1 MYPNPQ
7 DVLPLPPSPSLEQYK
22 KRAKELVKACKSG
35 DPGAIRVWVA
45 EWIEAFDGFL
55 KESDRPKRPEAIK
68 HRVDQVEQFART
80 KMTADRPQPTCRLA
94 DAQFVIARAHGFKS
108 WPRFSEHLESL
119 ARAASPISSFEA
131 AADAIVAGDTET
143 LARLLRENPELIRA
157 RSTRE
162 HRATLLH
169 YVAANGVE
177 NYRQRT
183 PKNAVKIAEILLEA
197 SAEVDADAD
206 VYGGGA
212 TTLGLVATS
221 VHPFKAG
228 VQNDLIDTLLKHG
241 ARLDSPDG
249 AGNQHNLVT
258 GCLANGRGEAA
269 EHLASRGAPLDL
281 RGAAGIGR
289 LDVVKTYFNED
300 GSLNA
305 KATEAHMKNAFV
317 WACGYGR
324 TQVVDFLLDRG
335 IEVDARFQS
344 HGHGHTALHL
354 AAYHAH
360 DEIVRI
366 LTRRGASIDVT
377 DETWGTTPLVWA
389 LHAWSEDPTAPI
401 ERYYDVVAMLVAAG
415 ATVKPEWLE
424 WDRVRADPKML
435 RALTRLEA

>member
-22 KRAKELVKACKSG
+22 KRAKDLVKACKSG
-35 DPGAIRVWVA
+35 DPNAIRAWV
-45 EWIEAFDGFL
+45 ERWLEALDATQPDGN
-55 KESDRPKRPEAIK
+55 RPMRAEAIK
-68 HRVDQVEQFART
+68 QRADEVEEFART
-80 KMTADRPQPTCRLA
+80 KLSRERSGCALA

-108 WPRFSEHLESL
+108 WPRFSQHLESL
-119 ARAASPISSFEA
+119 ARASSSTSAFEA
-131 AADAIVAGDTET
+131 AADAIVAGDAGA
-143 LARLLRENPELIRA
+143 LARLLKENPELIRA

-169 YVAANGVE
+169 YVSANGVE

-183 PKNAVKIAEILLEA
+183 PGNAVKIAEILLEA
-197 SAEVDADAD
+197 GAEVDAHAD

-212 TTLGLVATS
+212 TSLGLVATS

-241 ARLDSPDG
+241 ARLDSES
-249 AGNQHNLVT
+249 AGNKHSLVT
-258 GCLANGRGEAA
+258 GCLANGRPEAA

-324 TQVVDFLLDRG
+324 TEVAEFLLDRG

-344 HGHGHTALHL
+344 HGRGHTALHL
-354 AAYHAH
+354 AGYHAH
-360 DEIVRI
+360 LEIARI
-366 LTRRGASIDVT
+366 LIRRGASIDVT

-389 LHAWSEDPTAPI
+389 LHAWSQDPTAPI

-424 WDRVRADPKML
+424 WDRVQADPEML
-435 RALTRLEA
+435 GALTRRGSS

>member
-7 DVLPLPPSPSLEQYK
+7 DVLPLPPRPSLEQYK
-22 KRAKELVKACKSG
+22 KRAKDLVKACKSAE
-35 DPGAIRVWVA
+35 PNAIRVWV
-45 EWIEAFDGFL
+45 ERWLEALDATQPEGN
-55 KESDRPKRPEAIK
+55 RPTRADAIK
-68 HRVDQVEQFART
+68 QRADQVDEFART
-80 KMTADRPQPTCRLA
+80 KLAHERSACALA

-119 ARAASPISSFEA
+119 ARATSLISAFET
-131 AADAIVAGDTET
+131 AADAIVAGDVAT
-143 LARLLRENPELIRA
+143 LQRVLRESPELIRA

-183 PKNAVKIAEILLEA
+183 PRNAVKIAEILLEA
-197 SAEVDADAD
+197 GAEVDADAD

-212 TTLGLVATS
+212 TTLELVATS

-228 VQNDLIDTLLKHG
+228 VQNELIDALLNHG
-241 ARLDSPDG
+241 ARLDDPQG

-269 EHLASRGAPLDL
+269 EYLASRGAPLDL

-289 LDVVKTYFNED
+289 LDVVKTYFND
-300 GSLNA
+300 VGSLNA
-305 KATEAHMKNAFV
+305 KATEAHLKNAFV

-324 TQVVDFLLDRG
+324 TEVADFLLDRG
-335 IEVDARFQS
+335 IDVDARYQS
-344 HGHGHTALHL
+344 HGCGHTALHL
-354 AAYHAH
+354 AVYHAH
-360 DEIVRI
+360 AEIARI
-366 LTRRGASIDVT
+366 LIRRGASINVT
-377 DETWGTTPLVWA
+377 DETWGTTPLLWA
-389 LHAWSEDPTAPI
+389 LHAWSQDPTPPI

-415 ATVKPEWLE
+415 ATVKPELLE
-424 WDRVRADPKML
+424 RDKVRADSKML
-435 RALTRLEA
+435 GALARLAS